1 MVAVEGAMS
10 LNTKSLQDYRQHLNE
25 VMTIQGETVRRLVAD
40 DSTPPLE
47 MAAVLE
53 DIANLFLDISDD
65 IRDLALGQPQD
76 SPQSV
81 QDNRAAADPV

>member
-1 MVAVEGAMS
+1 MS
-10 LNTKSLQDYRQHLNE
+10 IAFKNARSLQDYRQHLHE
-25 VMTIQGETVRRLVAD
+25 VMIIQGETVRRLIAD

-65 IRDLALGQPQD
+65 IRDLALGQPQE
-76 SPQSV
+76 PLQSAPE
-81 QDNRAAADPV
+81 NRAAADPA